1 MILVDP
7 SHMLLK
13 TSPVPDTLS
22 DTVLSIDNE
31 MRNILESS
39 NRTDHDKAMA
49 YQQALQRY
57 LTKVGQVNRRGS
69 NLIQTNQQKV
79 TTFNQPTQTNNNP
92 DTLPAQSDHNKIL
105 KLEDRLLES
114 VPSTLT
120 KKAKLLLDH
129 IKETTDL
136 TWNDRGEI
144 ISNGHPVEGSNLQD
158 LVHETVRARKLQGDP
173 PKGWNKFSS
182 LLRASN
188 VPLDL
193 IGNKSRW
200 NIVSDEP
207 IENVKTPVSL
217 VKTPVSHPHS
227 KERKSRSDQRTTS
240 KIREGVKSK
249 SQNRLSIRKRKTPL
263 FWEDYVPQDGGYP
276 KK

>member
-39 NRTDHDKAMA
+39 SHTDHDKAMA

-69 NLIQTNQQKV
+69 NLVQTKQQNV
-79 TTFNQPTQTNNNP
+79 TSFNQPIQTDNNP
-92 DTLPAQSDHNKIL
+92 DTLPAQSDHNKIS
-105 KLEDRLLES
+105 KLEDRVLES

-129 IKETTDL
+129 IRETTDL
-136 TWNDRGEI
+136 TWNERGEI
-144 ISNGHPVEGSNLQD
+144 ISNGDPVEGSNLQD

-173 PKGWNKFSS
+173 PKGWNTFSS

-193 IGNKSRW
+193 VGNKSRW
-200 NIVSDEP
+200 NIASDEP
-207 IENVKTPVSL
+207 IES
-217 VKTPVSHPHS
+217 VKTPVSHSYS
-227 KERKSRSDQRTTS
+227 KERKSRSDQRLTS
-240 KIREGVKSK
+240 KIREGVRSK
-249 SQNRLSIRKRKTPL
+249 SQNRSSNRVKRTPL
-263 FWEDYVPQDGGYP
+263 FWADYS
-276 KK
+276 K